1 MFLEFQFR
9 ILAALILQ
17 LWARQALEY
26 DSVRGIAPDDFRMFQ
41 FTIEDTTHSVGT
53 KEPSSAANDSQW

>member
-26 DSVRGIAPDDFRMFQ
+26 ESVWGIAPDDFRMFQ
-41 FTIEDTTHSVGT
+41 LTIEDPTHSVGT
-53 KEPSSAANDSQW
+53 KEPRPASDSQW